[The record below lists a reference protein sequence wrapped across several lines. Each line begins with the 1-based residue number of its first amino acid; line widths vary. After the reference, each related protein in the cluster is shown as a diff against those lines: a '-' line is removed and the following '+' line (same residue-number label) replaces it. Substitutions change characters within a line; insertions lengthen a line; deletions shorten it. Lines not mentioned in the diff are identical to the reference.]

1 MASRMYLLMFYYSY
15 LDLLKSTF
23 TITGQK
29 LKMASGGRTMPKQNF
44 TQNLSLSLEFEIRS
58 CTIYY
63 NQLALHS
70 YNMNAEIC

>member
-29 LKMASGGRTMPKQNF
+29 LKMASGGELSQNK
-44 TQNLSLSLEFEIRS
+44 T
-58 CTIYY
+58 
-63 NQLALHS
+63 LHKT
-70 YNMNAEIC
+70 